1 MYEENVE
8 NIDPEEDTPK
18 NKNKRKVFRKIRRKK
33 TKKVCDET
41 KDEDGLQNFQVSCVL
56 LLMYLQ
62 GTVQECSLAKRKSLS
77 LEVEK
82 MSQGKQ
88 LSHFQAMAMLRKALV
103 ASFIATPGNSNKGVM
118 EMKSTEN
125 RSELCLK
132 TQLNTCTYL
141 FFCLNF
147 VPLSVTLQ

>member
-1 MYEENVE
+1 MYEENAE

-18 NKNKRKVFRKIRRKK
+18 NKNKRKVLRKIKRKK
-33 TKKVCDET
+33 SKKVCDET
-41 KDEDGLQNFQVSCVL
+41 KDDDGLQNFQVSCVL

-88 LSHFQAMAMLRKALV
+88 LSHFQAMAMLRKALL
-103 ASFIATPGNSNKGVM
+103 ASFIATPGNSNKGIM

-125 RSELCLK
+125 RSEL
-132 TQLNTCTYL
+132 QLNTCTYL
-141 FFCLNF
+141 ISC
-147 VPLSVTLQ
+147 P

>member
-1 MYEENVE
+1 M
-8 NIDPEEDTPK
+8 
-18 NKNKRKVFRKIRRKK
+18 
-33 TKKVCDET
+33 
-41 KDEDGLQNFQVSCVL
+41 
-56 LLMYLQ
+56 
-62 GTVQECSLAKRKSLS
+62 S

-125 RSELCLK
+125 RSEHFTKVCLSLC
-132 TQLNTCTYL
+132 
-141 FFCLNF
+141 
-147 VPLSVTLQ
+147 VTLCIVNYDKIPGAKAMMGKLPKLTTRLRTRLFRSSKSNVLFSKMMWGRKMRSPQREKTRRKERFLK

>member
-1 MYEENVE
+1 MGYR
-8 NIDPEEDTPK
+8 T
-18 NKNKRKVFRKIRRKK
+18 FRSP
-33 TKKVCDET
+33 VSLVLMC
-41 KDEDGLQNFQVSCVL
+41 LQV
-56 LLMYLQ
+56 
-62 GTVQECSLAKRKSLS
+62 TVQECSLAKRKSLS

-125 RSELCLK
+125 RSELRRRSSKSALDCVLIF
-132 TQLNTCTYL
+132 LCDLYL
-141 FFCLNF
+141 LCHAISTELHRSQGAA
-147 VPLSVTLQ
+147 LE